1 VTIGSG
7 PKGSGVR
14 AWSTWASLLLL
25 FAVTGCVEDGR
36 DPPGPDPEPPAGP
49 LVPDGTLEGLD
60 LACGMHLGDT
70 DEFADN
76 PELEPLASGLG
87 LGDTPEPRH
96 LVLGW
101 QSSPSTSITVT
112 WQTDD
117 TSEEEQTRSTRLQI
131 GRQADLS
138 DALEID
144 PRSGHHGPGVGSAH
158 HLPWHDEY
166 ATIHVAEACG
176 LAPATRYHYRVGG
189 VDGAGGEVWSEVRSF
204 RTAPRADTALDEQDF
219 RFAVIGDTRTDWD
232 TWGEVAAAALAE
244 EPLFVV
250 LVGDLV
256 TSGSSQDDWD
266 EWFAAAEDLLATV
279 PVMTAVGNHEY
290 NALHYYAQLSL
301 PGNEQWYA
309 FDVAGMRMALL
320 NDTTSGTLGKG
331 SCSVGRQA
339 TFVGRTFGRG
349 EHLWRFAAHH
359 RPHYSSGSHGG
370 SSTCRGAWGPLFD
383 AFGVSLVFSGHDH
396 AYERSVPVH
405 AGDEVAHAENG
416 TTYLV
421 TGGGGAP
428 LYGMDGD
435 WWTAHSARVHHYTLV
450 EIQGRLAQFS
460 ARETDGS
467 VFDSLTLDAS
477 GVDVEACEQGRPC
490 NPIVVDVF
498 PFVDSRDTA
507 DALSYEIDAYAC
519 APDTDESGGEFYYE
533 LVLPAPGVLR
543 AEVSDDSG
551 VDVDLHLLEDL
562 GGDSCLIRDDV
573 SFEQELDA
581 GTWYLVADTWV
592 NGSCELLSGPFE
604 LVLEFEETDAT
615 AQEPAAAQVGEDG
628 KFLETSST
636 GDVGP

>member
-1 VTIGSG
+1 
-7 PKGSGVR
+7 
-14 AWSTWASLLLL
+14 
-25 FAVTGCVEDGR
+25 
-36 DPPGPDPEPPAGP
+36 
-49 LVPDGTLEGLD
+49 
-60 LACGMHLGDT
+60 
-70 DEFADN
+70 
-76 PELEPLASGLG
+76 
-87 LGDTPEPRH
+87 
-96 LVLGW
+96 
-101 QSSPSTSITVT
+101 
-112 WQTDD
+112 
-117 TSEEEQTRSTRLQI
+117 
-131 GRQADLS
+131 
-138 DALEID
+138 
-144 PRSGHHGPGVGSAH
+144 
-158 HLPWHDEY
+158 
-166 ATIHVAEACG
+166 
-176 LAPATRYHYRVGG
+176 
-189 VDGAGGEVWSEVRSF
+189 
-204 RTAPRADTALDEQDF
+204 
-219 RFAVIGDTRTDWD
+219 
-232 TWGEVAAAALAE
+232 
-244 EPLFVV
+244 
-250 LVGDLV
+250 
-256 TSGSSQDDWD
+256 
-266 EWFAAAEDLLATV
+266 
-279 PVMTAVGNHEY
+279 
-290 NALHYYAQLSL
+290 
-301 PGNEQWYA
+301 
-309 FDVAGMRMALL
+309 
-320 NDTTSGTLGKG
+320 
-331 SCSVGRQA
+331 
-339 TFVGRTFGRG
+339 
-349 EHLWRFAAHH
+349 
-359 RPHYSSGSHGG
+359 
-370 SSTCRGAWGPLFD
+370 
-383 AFGVSLVFSGHDH
+383 VSLVFSGHDH